1 MYIRSCTSFPIQLCF
16 YSVFVPK
23 EPGKCR
29 KSDNYFRKGVYRNS
43 IRDNWWKDKP
53 IIMTCTYNIAMTKY
67 HEISQD
73 YDSFTTKK
81 DINSGDV

>member
-1 MYIRSCTSFPIQLCF
+1 
-16 YSVFVPK
+16 
-23 EPGKCR
+23 
-29 KSDNYFRKGVYRNS
+29 
-43 IRDNWWKDKP
+43 
-53 IIMTCTYNIAMTKY
+53 MTCTYNIAMTKY